1 MKSIHASSSTSEI
14 DEARMD
20 DQRRNPEGG
29 EIRDLPFWNRAT
41 VSVALVWVGLLVLI
55 VAGTS
60 MVHISSD
67 AGAICF
73 ATAWLVGSTMIGAG
87 LFHPFKAA
95 PIGIAIGFYLSL
107 GYLMLLYARLKSL

>member
-1 MKSIHASSSTSEI
+1 
-14 DEARMD
+14 MD

-29 EIRDLPFWNRAT
+29 EIRDPPFWNRVT

-67 AGAICF
+67 AGAICV

-107 GYLMLLYARLKSL
+107 SYLMLLYARLKSL